1 MFYFIVIINFCIYL
15 YLKRVDSHSSAEGGG
30 NRPKAV
36 RQQPMNTRRRI
47 MKTRRRRSGVF
58 CSITMALKETA
69 GLYETLKVEW
79 NKKNPN
85 LSKCGEILSKLKVML
100 PFTFYV

>member
-1 MFYFIVIINFCIYL
+1 
-15 YLKRVDSHSSAEGGG
+15 
-30 NRPKAV
+30 
-36 RQQPMNTRRRI
+36 
-47 MKTRRRRSGVF
+47 MKTRRRKSGAF

-85 LSKCGEILSKLKVML
+85 LSKCGEILSKLKVNVDLYCLRSIHCRGKRSALVIGTL
-100 PFTFYV
+100 PFWIA